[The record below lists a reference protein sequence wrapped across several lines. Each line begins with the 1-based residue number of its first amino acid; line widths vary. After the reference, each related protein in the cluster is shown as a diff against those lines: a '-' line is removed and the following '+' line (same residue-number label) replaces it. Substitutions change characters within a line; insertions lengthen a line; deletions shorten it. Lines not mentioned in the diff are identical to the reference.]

1 MLRQDDAGPRVAL
14 RHVQR
19 CHRQGSADLPGREAA
34 REKQP
39 QSRAPSPDACF
50 RPSRLP
56 GRTSVPTGA
65 LVLGVCV
72 GQGGCPRPRGPAARR
87 CRSRCR
93 GGGAAAASRAGGR
106 CGVCTFLTEAERHR
120 GGRGDLPGGAA
131 AGGQDRAARG
141 SRCYLL
147 KELHGVLGGEG
158 GGRRGAGAPVV
169 MAGHRDTVH
178 RAPRVVVA
186 LQRVAVE
193 QRGARLSP
201 RLPAEPLPA
210 GHAAHPQAPCP
221 PTEAVERRSRC
232 ARCNFSSV
240 EVGANKEKQ
249 LAVGGQAAARR
260 GQRVPGVQHATRAA
274 G

>member
-39 QSRAPSPDACF
+39 RSRAPTAPELVSD
-50 RPSRLP
+50 PSRLP

-141 SRCYLL
+141 SPLPAQRAPRCTWR
-147 KELHGVLGGEG
+147 
-158 GGRRGAGAPVV
+158 GRRGAAGGWRARCRGRPLGCCSPSAPCCSCTPACSCGAEGSPPQP
-169 MAGHRDTVH
+169 
-178 RAPRVVVA
+178 APP
-186 LQRVAVE
+186 
-193 QRGARLSP
+193 RGA
-201 RLPAEPLPA
+201 AA
-210 GHAAHPQAPCP
+210 GRARSAPPGAVP
-221 PTEAVERRSRC
+221 PH
-232 ARCNFSSV
+232 
-240 EVGANKEKQ
+240 
-249 LAVGGQAAARR
+249 R
-260 GQRVPGVQHATRAA
+260 GCRAA
-274 G
+274 LPVRTLQFLVCGGGSK